1 MCESLVIAFRLICM
15 VLHVCVCVFT
25 RQGIYVCDKHTL
37 PCEFYVNISEI
48 FFFFFFCFLNYG
60 ESACCKRRHV
70 HRFSLVF
77 IKVAMLKKLIEIIY

>member
-48 FFFFFFCFLNYG
+48 FFSFFFAFSIMVSQRAVSDVMCTA
-60 ESACCKRRHV
+60 SASC
-70 HRFSLVF
+70 L
-77 IKVAMLKKLIEIIY
+77 LKWQC